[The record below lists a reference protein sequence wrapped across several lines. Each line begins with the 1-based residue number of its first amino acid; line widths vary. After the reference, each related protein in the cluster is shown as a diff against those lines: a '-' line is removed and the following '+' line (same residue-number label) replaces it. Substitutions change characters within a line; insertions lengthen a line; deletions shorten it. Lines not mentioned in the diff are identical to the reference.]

1 MKKGTGNLTKMSR
14 RRRAFVTHRR
24 GRTRLPWKRG
34 LLLAFLLTGTFVA
47 SVSQESRTAFA
58 EILRDPL
65 SVLSERSPGE
75 RAPGAL
81 HRSKPAKQLAAA
93 TLPPPFAP
101 AERVLSEVRTRPP
114 ILFGPDTPIV
124 GPIVPEA
131 AAPTFV
137 PAALNTVPVGNV
149 PGLPGLPFIG
159 IPPGPDDD
167 VTPPG
172 EEPETPDTPDTPDTP
187 ELPPPPIPEP
197 GTWLTM
203 ILGFLAAGLAMRR
216 RRSFGTMRRVQA
228 GAAGTGGHAGS

>member
-159 IPPGPDDD
+159 IPPGPDDE

-203 ILGFLAAGLAMRR
+203 IIGFLAAGLAMRR

-228 GAAGTGGHAGS
+228 GATGTGGHASS

>member
-1 MKKGTGNLTKMSR
+1 MEKGTGNLTKLPR
-14 RRRAFVTHRR
+14 RRRASSTHRKS
-24 GRTRLPWKRG
+24 RTRLPWKRG

-114 ILFGPDTPIV
+114 ILFGPDTPIS
-124 GPIVPEA
+124 GLIAPEA

-137 PAALNTVPVGNV
+137 PAALSTVPGGSV

-159 IPPGPDDD
+159 IPPGSDDD

-172 EEPETPDTPDTPDTP
+172 EEPETPDTPDTP

-228 GAAGTGGHAGS
+228 GATGTGGHAGS